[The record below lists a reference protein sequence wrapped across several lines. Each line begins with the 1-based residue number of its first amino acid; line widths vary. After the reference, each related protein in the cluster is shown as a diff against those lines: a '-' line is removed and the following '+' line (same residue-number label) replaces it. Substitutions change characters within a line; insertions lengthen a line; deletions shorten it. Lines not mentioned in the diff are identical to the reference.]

1 MANTKRS
8 IRIFPANTDMLDNC
22 VNIANEANP
31 ITLAEMGTTAV
42 VNAPPTGATYIEYAG
57 ATAQQHTVTL
67 TSLQGTAVDTHVDNI
82 DFEITLIDVTD
93 GREKFP
99 RRTYTAATPAALKDA
114 ITTSTILAGDGF
126 AFTATE
132 TGGVITIV
140 SPADRAIRVA
150 ASDGAV
156 IAETVA
162 PVFHKAYTRE
172 EAIEFCKQ
180 AAADQYGRTNRVKF
194 PVVEPNVETA
204 LGTATSF
211 DYMIITKVSETK
223 FDKNFGAGYQDVE
236 TFEFLSPTGRTNNSV
251 QDVT

>member
-67 TSLQGTAVDTHVDNI
+67 TSLQGTDVDTHVDNI

-99 RRTYTAATPAALKDA
+99 RRTYTAATPAAA
-114 ITTSTILAGDGF
+114 PT
-126 AFTATE
+126 
-132 TGGVITIV
+132 
-140 SPADRAIRVA
+140 PA
-150 ASDGAV
+150 SGA
-156 IAETVA
+156 
-162 PVFHKAYTRE
+162 
-172 EAIEFCKQ
+172 
-180 AAADQYGRTNRVKF
+180 
-194 PVVEPNVETA
+194 VETA
-204 LGTATSF
+204 SSGGGGNSSGVSNEIILGTA
-211 DYMIITKVSETK
+211 
-223 FDKNFGAGYQDVE
+223 
-236 TFEFLSPTGRTNNSV
+236 
-251 QDVT
+251 